1 MEKKILQIE
10 SMHSRY
16 FSIVWCTVDDPER
29 IGYLVC
35 VMEDD
40 SGIFSYIFD

>member
-1 MEKKILQIE
+1 
-10 SMHSRY
+10 
-16 FSIVWCTVDDPER
+16 VDDPER

-40 SGIFSYIFD
+40 SGIFLSTFD